1 MGSYIRQLVVAFG
14 PAHAGLAGKV
24 AYTVYDIAGDVVLGP
39 SGAGV
44 AAAAGLPGTYLAA
57 PAFDSRWAGRIEWT
71 IAGLPGIGAL
81 EEYGA
86 DLGTTRLLAVGFAA
100 ANAGLLG
107 LVGYTLYD
115 ATGAALVAHTTAGIA
130 ESAALPG
137 SYYVA
142 VFLDRGWSGRIVWD
156 IAGRPGVGATEEFGP
171 GIGGAPVGLP
181 VTVGER
187 PDPGV
192 ERP

>member
-1 MGSYIRQLVVAFG
+1 MGSYIHQLVAAFG
-14 PAHAGLAGKV
+14 PAHAGLAARV

-39 SGAGV
+39 TGAGV
-44 AAAAGLPGTYLAA
+44 AEAPGSPGTYLAA
-57 PAFDSRWAGRIEWT
+57 PSFDSRWAGRIEWT
-71 IAGLPGIGAL
+71 ITGLPGIGAL
-81 EEYGA
+81 EDYGGGA
-86 DLGTTRLLAVGFAA
+86 GTTRLLAVSFGA

-115 ATGAALVAHTTAGIA
+115 ATGAVLAARTTAGIA

-142 VFLDRGWSGRIVWD
+142 VFLDRGWSGRVVWD

-171 GIGGAPVGLP
+171 GIGGVPTGPP

-187 PDPGV
+187 PDPPI

>member
-1 MGSYIRQLVVAFG
+1 MGSYIRQLVAAFG
-14 PAHAGLAGKV
+14 PDHAGLAGRV
-24 AYTVYDIAGDVVLGP
+24 AYAVYDIAGDLVLGP
-39 SGAGV
+39 TGAGV
-44 AAAAGLPGTYLAA
+44 VEAAGSPGTYLAA

-71 IAGLPGIGAL
+71 IAGLPGVGAL
-81 EEYGA
+81 EDFGA
-86 DLGTTRLLAVGFAA
+86 DLGTVRLLAVSFGV

-115 ATGAALVAHTTAGIA
+115 ATGAVLVARATAGIA
-130 ESAALPG
+130 ESATLPG
-137 SYYVA
+137 SYYAA
-142 VFLDRGWSGRIVWD
+142 VFLDRGWSGRVVWD
-156 IAGRPGVGATEEFGP
+156 IAGRTGVGAMEEFGP
-171 GIGGAPVGLP
+171 GIGGVPAGPP